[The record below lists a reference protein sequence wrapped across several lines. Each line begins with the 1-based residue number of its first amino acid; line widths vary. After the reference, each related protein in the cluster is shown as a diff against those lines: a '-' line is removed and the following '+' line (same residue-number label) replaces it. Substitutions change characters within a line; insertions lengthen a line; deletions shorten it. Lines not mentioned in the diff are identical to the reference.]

1 MVKKNTKI
9 KVADNHSIYAG
20 RIGYF
25 QYEGQGN
32 ISGFWVLSSKPL
44 KNREVGKT
52 FSVEKEYC
60 ILT

>member
-9 KVADNHSIYAG
+9 KVADNHPLYAG

-25 QYEGQGN
+25 QSEGQGN
-32 ISGFWVLSSKPL
+32 ISGFWVLSTKPL
-44 KNREVGKT
+44 KYREAGKL

-60 ILT
+60 LT